1 MSTPPPPP
9 SPTSVVATPES
20 LKSPIYTP
28 AEVMQHIQRL
38 MAYRCANPEADQDI
52 ELSYLGGS
60 DRSNGAYQ
68 DRFDGSSATES
79 EDSDEDDGS
88 EYDDETTLDGDE
100 IFFDAVTDQEPLD
113 EDAFTDA
120 PAEINADES
129 VETAGGNSE
138 EESSRVEML
147 WDNY

>member
-9 SPTSVVATPES
+9 SPNSVVATPES

-38 MAYRCANPEADQDI
+38 MAYRYGHPEAEQDI
-52 ELSYLGGS
+52 ELSYLVEPA
-60 DRSNGAYQ
+60 RSNGGCQ
-68 DRFDGSSATES
+68 DRFDGSCATEF

-88 EYDDETTLDGDE
+88 EYDDERTLDGDE

-113 EDAFTDA
+113 EDPFTDA

-129 VETAGGNSE
+129 VETAGGDSE
-138 EESSRVEML
+138 EEGSPLEML